1 MAKPKIAI
9 MYDVD
14 KTLCTKDMQEYTF
27 IPGLDMA
34 PEDFWAKAT
43 VLAKDKKM
51 DRILAY
57 MYTMLDESRRHNK
70 SIKREQFV
78 NAGNNID
85 FFPGV
90 DEWFDRINE
99 FGRENGASIE
109 HYIISSGLKEII
121 EGSKLKNKFKEIF
134 ASEFYYDVN
143 DIACW
148 PRLAVNYTAKT
159 QFLFRINKG
168 VLDISDDDTL
178 NKYTP
183 EDEREIPFR
192 NMIYIG
198 DGLTDVPCMRLVKA
212 YGGYS
217 IAVYRNRHKSIANE
231 LLTKGRV
238 NFIMEAD
245 YSKDKPLDA
254 TVKKIIQK
262 ITISHELINQN
273 IRQVKNVKG

>member
-217 IAVYRNRHKSIANE
+217 IAVYRNRHKSTANE

-262 ITISHELINQN
+262 ITISHDLINQN
-273 IRQVKNVKG
+273 IRQVKNAKG

>member
-34 PEDFWAKAT
+34 PEEFWNKAT
-43 VLAKDKKM
+43 ILAKDRKM

-57 MYTMLDESRRHNK
+57 MYTMLDESRQHHK

-90 DEWFDRINE
+90 DKWFDRINE

-121 EGSKLKNKFKEIF
+121 EGSKLKNKFKAIF
-134 ASEFYYDVN
+134 ASEFYYDVD

-231 LLTKGRV
+231 LLTEGRV

-245 YSKDKPLDA
+245 YSEDKPLDA

-273 IRQVKNVKG
+273 IRQVKTVKG

>member
-43 VLAKDKKM
+43 ILAKDKKM

-99 FGRENGASIE
+99 FGRENGVSIE

-217 IAVYRNRHKSIANE
+217 IAVYRNRHKSTANE

-245 YSKDKPLDA
+245 YSEDKPLDA

-262 ITISHELINQN
+262 ITISHDLINQN